1 LNMKLEFNDEKI
13 IDDKLADTTFL
24 HALQP
29 MLHHTRVPKSDR
41 KFYVYSFSL
50 DPESYYPTGQVNMS
64 RIQNKILSLELS
76 ESTKKRDIRI
86 YAVSYN
92 ILRFEQ
98 GLAGLLFIDNNII

>member
-1 LNMKLEFNDEKI
+1 
-13 IDDKLADTTFL
+13 
-24 HALQP
+24 
-29 MLHHTRVPKSDR
+29 
-41 KFYVYSFSL
+41 
-50 DPESYYPTGQVNMS
+50 MS

-92 ILRFEQ
+92 ILRFEH